1 MKKFILSILAIAV
14 TVVSCQ
20 NYDDEFASLNEKI
33 TNLETKIATLADLQ
47 AAVSSLQTNVSSLAT
62 AIASVGSDVE
72 DLGAFS
78 QDLAQ
83 ILADISELQASLAD
97 ASDAQI
103 EAMQDELAT
112 LSGALSALI
121 SENGSNIAAVLDA
134 VEENGGDLESIVSA
148 IAEIS
153 TDLEGL
159 LAAVL
164 DSEDTV
170 IAAVLE
176 AILES
181 ETVVLED
188 IAALLLAE
196 NTNNTALASAI
207 ASVAAQLDVQD
218 ANALSNFNDLLAAVA
233 AGFDGSSTELAD
245 ALAEILSEMNIDN
258 LDVLAALDQI
268 LDLQITHVGDIV
280 ISNLAE
286 LEFAESLGTKIQILK
301 GDLTVNLG
309 ASSTLDIA
317 RVNSV
322 LSRIEAVVASN
333 KDTGDNNPE
342 GDYGSVE
349 VYIATGEKVELANLR
364 SISGYVGL
372 TAEEGSIIEFAALRE
387 IAAGSGS
394 NTIRTDLNGHLEI
407 TASEESYVLLPTLEQ
422 VVNGGSVK
430 VNTDGTIDGVA
441 GKIDLSSLTSVAG
454 NYTVMGNDVLDQNL
468 VTVGTFDGENLVSGG
483 SVHLAY
489 EGGYT
494 QPSLQNAGAI
504 YVIDSATTTSVDFS
518 GASNVNSLSTYTT
531 SAENDNDNRYIS
543 LLETNATANTIDFAV
558 ATDIAIGEI
567 NVDVITA
574 ASAINLNH
582 GFTGDLL
589 LSGITITAPEA
600 TTVEINAATITGL
613 TSITIN
619 EDAML
624 TVLAETLEDLILV
637 GGANVDFSATSIE
650 GNVAIDM
657 SGSEVSSLDFSAL
670 TEINGVLNSDNFLAA
685 ATEIDFESLES
696 IAIDMNIGLATLLS
710 FPSLTASEDID
721 AQDTVDFQA
730 PLLYVE
736 LADQISLDEDAVFS
750 AIGAEAA
757 SVFATSGTIGQ
768 ITLTEQADDFNTSGF
783 IAMTALTVNGADTTA
798 NRVSLNVAGDN
809 IALET
814 VAITGDWN
822 QLAIGDSGVYAANDY
837 SSIVTDA
844 NDLSSLTSLST
855 SGTVQAFTLQNA
867 AVIENVTLNHTQ
879 NTTFGTSY
887 AFINNPELVG
897 FTTNASTVTSFE
909 VVDNAS
915 LTGFD
920 ATSITNVPADAVND
934 GVGRL
939 YNYLFVIHGNG
950 LVGDYQINDNT
961 NVETFT
967 QSSILTIKD
976 YILAIN
982 EAVLADVDLGISPS
996 SLVIRIDYLLEDE
1009 SVVEGMDDATPTA
1022 DGYGDSDSFDG
1033 TTLDYATYT
1042 AIDTVTEVSSIN

>member
-196 NTNNTALASAI
+196 NTNNAALASAI

-268 LDLQITHVGDIV
+268 LDLQITHVGDIL

-301 GDLTVNLG
+301 GDLYVNLA

-322 LSRIEAVVASN
+322 LSRIEAVVASIE
-333 KDTGDNNPE
+333 DAGDNNSE

-372 TAEEGSIIEFAALRE
+372 TAAEGSIIEFAALRE
-387 IAAGSGS
+387 IAVGSGS
-394 NTIRTDLNGHLEI
+394 NIIRTDLNGHLEI
-407 TASEESYVLLPTLEQ
+407 TASEESSVLLPALEQ

-531 SAENDNDNRYIS
+531 SAENGTDIRYIS

-589 LSGITITAPEA
+589 SGIAITAPEA

-650 GNVAIDM
+650 GNVVIDM

-696 IAIDMNIGLATLLS
+696 IAIDMNIALATLLE

-757 SVFATSGTIGQ
+757 SVFATSATIGQ

-783 IAMTALTVNGADTTA
+783 IAMTVLTVNGADTTA

-814 VAITGDWN
+814 VTITGDWN

-837 SSIVTDA
+837 SSIVTGA

-915 LTGFD
+915 LIGFD